1 MDYTYHYWKDDSK
14 ECRLKDPQDSKTDYL
29 DEGEQM
35 YASQGDV
42 SEE

>member
-14 ECRLKDPQDSKTDYL
+14 ECRLEDPQDSKTDYL